1 MPIRKLLFCAFLA
14 SLSAC
19 EEALGPDSPGTSTLV
34 FDYTGI
40 DGQTANAFVAEGDV
54 PPDYGQ
60 GGVPPGDWAFA
71 FRRGVA
77 EPRLVITAARSRPG
91 GRFDLMTLELPG
103 AVKPGQ
109 TLQFREGCGG
119 EADCAQMHVS
129 FGVERTTNI
138 SQTGCSVVSG
148 QGRVQA
154 LTGRRVAGSFSG
166 TATCVGAFNGQTQIQ
181 RGVFDVAVI
190 VPDA

>member
-1 MPIRKLLFCAFLA
+1 MPIRKLLFCALLA

-19 EEALGPDSPGTSTLV
+19 EEALGPSSPGTSTLV
-34 FDYTGI
+34 FDYTGF
-40 DGQTANAFVAEGDV
+40 DGNSAEAFVAEGDV
-54 PPDYGQ
+54 PADYGP
-60 GGVPPGDWAFA
+60 GTPLGDWAFA
-71 FRRGVA
+71 FRRGVS
-77 EPRLVITAARSRPG
+77 EPRLVVTAARSRPG

-103 AVKPGQ
+103 AVQPGQ

-119 EADCAQMHVS
+119 EAECAQMVVS
-129 FGVERTTNI
+129 FGVERTTNL
-138 SQTGCSVVSG
+138 SQTRCSVVSG

-166 TATCVGAFNGQTQIQ
+166 TATCVGAFNGQTLIQ

>member
-1 MPIRKLLFCAFLA
+1 MPIRTLLFCALLA

-19 EEALGPDSPGTSTLV
+19 EDALAPSSRGTSTLV

-40 DGQTANAFVAEGDV
+40 DGANAFVAEGDA

-60 GGVPPGDWAFA
+60 GGTPPGDWALA
-71 FRRGVA
+71 FRSGVS
-77 EPRLVITAARSRPG
+77 EPRLVVTAARSRTG

-103 AVKPGQ
+103 AVQPGQ

-119 EADCAQMHVS
+119 EADCAQMIVS
-129 FGVERTTNI
+129 FGVERATNI
-138 SQTGCSVVSG
+138 SQTSCSVVSG

-166 TATCVGAFNGQTQIQ
+166 TATCVGDFNGQTQIQ